1 MVIECRRTL
10 KFTYVFGYYIP
21 LPKPGEVN
29 KSKELFEDHQESLE
43 RYTEVLSELTEM
55 PIEKMVKAD
64 IINNT
69 RVTESFLLNMLQACD
84 DGLEVADLEVAAD
97 EMAMAAADANANAD
111 LICRPADRGSS
122 SSSKAAAEAK

>member
-1 MVIECRRTL
+1 MVELQESTSGSSWIDVQYLKSANEMVIECRRTL

-21 LPKPGEVN
+21 LPKDGEIN

-69 RVTESFLLNMLQACD
+69 RVTENFLLNMLQACD
-84 DGLEVADLEVAAD
+84 DGLEVAD
-97 EMAMAAADANANAD
+97 EMEMAAAAAD
-111 LICRPADRGSS
+111 DGG
-122 SSSKAAAEAK
+122 